1 MALKQP
7 IDLLTQELKEIH
19 SAERQVSRALPRLAK
34 SVQSQ
39 ALRQMFER
47 RRDEGATV
55 IDLVDDALED
65 IGTTK
70 SRPKNPAIEGLLEDA
85 NQHVEDIQNERML
98 DAALL
103 AGVQKIQHYCIA
115 AWGTAKS
122 LGNLLDQQKV
132 VEGMERVLEEG
143 KRFDQE
149 MTELAENEINP
160 AMLSGQEEQQEEG
173 TSRSRR
179 KSA

>member
-19 SAERQVSRALPRLAK
+19 SAERQVSRALPKLTK
-34 SVQSQ
+34 TVQSQ
-39 ALRQMFER
+39 ALRKMFER

-55 IDLVDDALED
+55 IELVDDALED

-70 SRPKNPAIEGLLEDA
+70 SRPKNAAIEGLLEDA
-85 NQHVEDIQNERML
+85 NQHVEDIQDERML

-115 AWGTAKS
+115 AWGTSKS

-132 VEGMERVLEEG
+132 VEGMERALEEG
-143 KRFDQE
+143 RRFDQE

-160 AMLSGQEEQQEEG
+160 AMLAGQEEQQEEG
-173 TSRSRR
+173 SSRSRR